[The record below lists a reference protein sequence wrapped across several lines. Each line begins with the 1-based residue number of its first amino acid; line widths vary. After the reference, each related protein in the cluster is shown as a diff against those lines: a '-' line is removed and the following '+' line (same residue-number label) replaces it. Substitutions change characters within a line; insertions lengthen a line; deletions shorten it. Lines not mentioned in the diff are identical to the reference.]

1 MGTQFPEW
9 VTWIPEKIT
18 WFHKSV
24 TTFLSCKIE
33 LSGKDT
39 SGGP

>member
-18 WFHKSV
+18 WFHKGV
-24 TTFLSCKIE
+24 TFLSCKIE